1 MIYLKMP
8 IDNVWLGRF
17 IISTMNK
24 IKFKKTKEET
34 EEEEE
39 SDMKILR
46 QMGYTQELYRGFS
59 SIMSFA
65 FCFTAVNVLSSI
77 SIGFTYTLT
86 TGGSGV
92 AIWSWIIGSF
102 FTILVGL
109 SLAEICS
116 VYPTAGAVYHW
127 YVFCIF

>member
-1 MIYLKMP
+1 
-8 IDNVWLGRF
+8 
-17 IISTMNK
+17 MNK